1 MVTSAQTT
9 EKDPMLLGVS
19 IPLGVTVSAAKEVGS
34 AWREF
39 GLNLLQAIK
48 HQKETIAAKSNNK
61 KSASAK
67 SGANDNLDG
76 GASSSAGV
84 NA

>member
-19 IPLGVTVSAAKEVGS
+19 VPLGVTVSAAKEVGL
-34 AWREF
+34 AWRTF
-39 GLNLLQAIK
+39 GMNLVQAIK
-48 HQKETIAAKSNNK
+48 QQKDTL
-61 KSASAK
+61 AK
-67 SGANDNLDG
+67 SGKSADASKPGVSEQRDG
-76 GASSSAGV
+76 GASSAGI